1 MPKITLDQVTKYY
14 VDDHKTTAV
23 AALFKVS
30 AEIPDGSLAVIVGPS
45 GCGKT
50 TLLKTIAGIYE
61 LNEGVILFNDQDIA
75 PIAISERNLSFV
87 NQEFALYPNMT
98 SFENIAY
105 PLKVAH
111 IPIEETR
118 KRVQEVATLLEIEL
132 LLSRKPRVLSGGQR
146 QLVALARA
154 LIKRPHILLLD
165 EPFANIDD
173 PTRQKLRKIIKDIKA
188 RYNMNVIMS
197 THRQEDAYFLA
208 DQLIEMNN
216 GEIVKVTAFEKGLP
230 V

>member
-111 IPIEETR
+111 IPIEER
-118 KRVQEVATLLEIEL
+118 SSNSFRNRVTSISKAARIIRRSTATC
-132 LLSRKPRVLSGGQR
+132 SPCPR
-146 QLVALARA
+146 
-154 LIKRPHILLLD
+154 I
-165 EPFANIDD
+165 N
-173 PTRQKLRKIIKDIKA
+173 
-188 RYNMNVIMS
+188 
-197 THRQEDAYFLA
+197 
-208 DQLIEMNN
+208 
-216 GEIVKVTAFEKGLP
+216 
-230 V
+230 